1 MQMLTTA
8 PSPPHRYAHPDVA
21 IGLTILAYR
30 YEGLR
35 PADFGA
41 NLLQL
46 RSEFETES
54 GSELQRPSAIIWISW
69 ILAAPGDRRVRGTAG
84 AKHANA
90 SDARRA
96 RLASKATVETLFSLP
111 ICLMMAPDDGP

>member
-1 MQMLTTA
+1 MQMLTTTPA
-8 PSPPHRYAHPDVA
+8 LFHRYAHPDVA

-54 GSELQRPSAIIWISW
+54 GSELQRPSAIIWIRW
-69 ILAAPGDRRVRGTAG
+69 IFRFIF
-84 AKHANA
+84 
-90 SDARRA
+90 S
-96 RLASKATVETLFSLP
+96 RLCRYTS
-111 ICLMMAPDDGP
+111 